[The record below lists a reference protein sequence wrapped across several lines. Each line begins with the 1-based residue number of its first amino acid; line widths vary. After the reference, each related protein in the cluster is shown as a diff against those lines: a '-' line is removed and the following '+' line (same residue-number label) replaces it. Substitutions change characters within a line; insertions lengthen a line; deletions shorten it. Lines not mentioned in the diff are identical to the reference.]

1 MRKGEENDDWG
12 EIEEKVMR
20 GNEKNEEKPWIT
32 EKNLMYVTQENG
44 NCFLYLRGNYSKLHR
59 YAFDSF

>member
-32 EKNLMYVTQENG
+32 EKKLMYVT
-44 NCFLYLRGNYSKLHR
+44 
-59 YAFDSF
+59 